1 MKIALFYNKSPGT
14 VGEYFHRALLS
25 LGEQVDHYSI
35 AGMTD
40 PPSGY
45 DVFLRVDH
53 GDYATDLPRSLK
65 PKAFYAV
72 DTHLH
77 RSWDSIRRLAEGY
90 DLLLCAQQLA
100 ARCLPRAVWVPLG
113 CDPEI
118 HGQGADGTTSNGGN
132 PLKYDLAFVGNDG
145 GIPRK
150 FLLQEM
156 RERYPNSFI
165 GRAPH
170 TQMREIYG
178 QAKLGFHYIECTS
191 PLKDHVSMRVYEV
204 LASGSLLLANALAPG
219 AFESV
224 GLKDGEHLTVYR
236 NPKELFERVDH
247 YLSHEEE
254 RRRIAA
260 AGSAAVLRHHTYRQ
274 RAETSVQHLEELSS
288 RAKRRNPPK

>member
-25 LGEQVDHYSI
+25 LGEQVDHYPT
-35 AGMTD
+35 AGMGD
-40 PPSGY
+40 PPGGY

-53 GDYATDLPRSLK
+53 GDYTADLPKRLK

-72 DTHLH
+72 DTHLN
-77 RSWDSIRRLAEGY
+77 RSWKSIRRLAEGY

-100 ARCLPRAVWVPLG
+100 AQRLPRAVWIPLG

-118 HGQGADGTTSNGGN
+118 HGPAVGN
-132 PLKYDLAFVGNDG
+132 TPKYDLAFVGSDG

-150 FLLQEM
+150 LLLQEM

-178 QAKLGFHYIECTS
+178 RSKLGFHYIEYTS

-204 LASGSLLLANALAPG
+204 LASGTLLLANGLAPG

-224 GLKDGEHLTVYR
+224 GLKDGEHLAVYR
-236 NPKELFERVDH
+236 SPKELFEKAEH
-247 YLSHEEE
+247 YLRHEGE

-260 AGSAAVLRHHTYRQ
+260 AGSAEALRRHTYRL
-274 RAETSVQHLEELSS
+274 RAEAIV
-288 RAKRRNPPK
+288 RAIREKLGVRA

>member
-1 MKIALFYNKSPGT
+1 MKIALFYNRSPGT
-14 VGEYFHRALLS
+14 VGEYFHRALVS
-25 LGEQVDHYSI
+25 LGEQVDHYPTS
-35 AGMTD
+35 AMTD

-45 DVFLRVDH
+45 DVFLRIDH
-53 GDYATDLPRSLK
+53 GDYAADLPRRLK

-72 DTHLH
+72 DTHLA

-100 ARCLPRAVWVPLG
+100 ARRLPRAVWVPLG

-118 HGQGADGTTSNGGN
+118 HGDEARGGAREHGGN
-132 PLKYDLAFVGNDG
+132 GRAPKYDLAFVGNDG

-156 RERYPNSFI
+156 RERYPDSFI

-170 TQMREIYG
+170 TRMREIYG
-178 QAKLGFHYIECTS
+178 QARIGFHYIECTS

-204 LASGSLLLANALAPG
+204 LCSGALLLANALAPG

-224 GLKDGEHLTVYR
+224 GLKDGEHLVVYR
-236 NPKELFERVDH
+236 SPRELFEKAAH
-247 YLSHEEE
+247 YLRHEEG

-260 AGSAAVLRHHTYRQ
+260 EGLAAALRSHTYRQ
-274 RAETSVQHLEELSS
+274 RAERIVQALRENLGV
-288 RAKRRNPPK
+288 RG

>member
-25 LGEQVDHYSI
+25 LGEQVDHYPTS
-35 AGMTD
+35 GMGD
-40 PPSGY
+40 PPGGY

-53 GDYATDLPRSLK
+53 GDYAADLPKGLK

-72 DTHLH
+72 DTHLN
-77 RSWDSIRRLAEGY
+77 RSWKSIRRLAEGY
-90 DLLLCAQQLA
+90 DLMLCAQQLA
-100 ARCLPRAVWVPLG
+100 ARRLPRAVWVPLG

-118 HGQGADGTTSNGGN
+118 HGPGAEHGLELRNGAASSGRRH
-132 PLKYDLAFVGNDG
+132 DLAFVGNDG

-150 FLLQEM
+150 LILQEM

-165 GRAPH
+165 GRAPY
-170 TQMREIYG
+170 TRMREIYG
-178 QAKLGFHYIECTS
+178 KSKLGFHYIECTS

-204 LASGSLLLANALAPG
+204 LASGTLLLTNALAPG

-224 GLKDGEHLTVYR
+224 GLKDGEHLAVYR
-236 NPKELFERVDH
+236 SPKELFEKVDH
-247 YLSHEEE
+247 YLRHEEE

-260 AGSAAVLRHHTYRQ
+260 AGSAEVLRRHTYRQ
-274 RAETSVQHLEELSS
+274 RAEKIVQAIREKLGV
-288 RAKRRNPPK
+288 RT

>member
-25 LGEQVDHYSI
+25 IGERVDHYPTS
-35 AGMTD
+35 GMGD

-53 GDYATDLPRSLK
+53 GDYAADLPKGLK

-72 DTHLH
+72 DTHLN
-77 RSWDSIRRLAEGY
+77 RSWKRIRRLAEGY

-100 ARCLPRAVWVPLG
+100 AQRLPRAVWVPLG

-118 HGQGADGTTSNGGN
+118 HGPAARNG
-132 PLKYDLAFVGNDG
+132 LKHDLAFVGNDG

-150 FLLQEM
+150 LILQEM

-165 GRAPH
+165 GRAPY
-170 TQMREIYG
+170 TRMREIYG
-178 QAKLGFHYIECTS
+178 QSKLGFHYIECTS

-204 LASGSLLLANALAPG
+204 LASGTLLLANALAPG

-224 GLKDGEHLTVYR
+224 GLKEGEHLAVYR
-236 NPKELFERVDH
+236 SPKELFEKVDY
-247 YLSHEEE
+247 YLRHEEE

-260 AGSAAVLRHHTYRQ
+260 AGSTEVLRRHTYQ
-274 RAETSVQHLEELSS
+274 LRAEKIVQAIKEKLGVHT
-288 RAKRRNPPK
+288 

>member
-1 MKIALFYNKSPGT
+1 MKIALFYNRSPGT

-25 LGEQVDHYSI
+25 LGEQVDHYPTS
-35 AGMTD
+35 GMSD
-40 PPSGY
+40 PPTGY

-53 GDYATDLPRSLK
+53 GDYAADLPRSLK

-72 DTHLH
+72 DTHLA
-77 RSWDSIRRLAEGY
+77 RSWNSIRRLAEGY

-100 ARCLPRAVWVPLG
+100 ARRLPRAVWIPLG

-118 HGQGADGTTSNGGN
+118 HGAGTPAGGN
-132 PLKYDLAFVGNDG
+132 GQDPRYDLAFVGNDG

-165 GRAPH
+165 GRAPY
-170 TQMREIYG
+170 TRMREIYG
-178 QAKLGFHYIECTS
+178 QAKMGFHYIECTS

-204 LASGSLLLANALAPG
+204 LASGTLLLANALAPG

-224 GLKDGEHLTVYR
+224 GLENGEHLAVYR
-236 NPKELFERVDH
+236 SPKELFERVEH
-247 YLSHEEE
+247 YLRHEEE

-260 AGSAAVLRHHTYRQ
+260 AGSAAVLRRHTYRQ
-274 RAETSVQHLEELSS
+274 RAEAIVQAIREKLGV
-288 RAKRRNPPK
+288 RT

>member
-1 MKIALFYNKSPGT
+1 MKIALFYNRSPGT
-14 VGEYFHRALLS
+14 VGEYFHRALVS
-25 LGEQVDHYSI
+25 LGEQVDHYPTS
-35 AGMTD
+35 GMSN
-40 PPSGY
+40 PPGGY

-53 GDYATDLPRSLK
+53 GDYAVDLPARLK

-72 DTHLH
+72 DTHLN
-77 RSWDSIRRLAEGY
+77 RSWNSIRRLAEGY

-100 ARCLPRAVWVPLG
+100 ARRLPRAVWVPLG

-118 HGQGADGTTSNGGN
+118 HGAGADSNGQA
-132 PLKYDLAFVGNDG
+132 PRYDLAFVGNDG

-170 TQMREIYG
+170 TQMRQIYG

-204 LASGSLLLANALAPG
+204 LASGTLLLANALAPG

-224 GLKDGEHLTVYR
+224 GLKDGEHLAIYR
-236 NPKELFERVDH
+236 SPKELFERVDH
-247 YLSHEEE
+247 YLRHEEE

-260 AGSAAVLRHHTYRQ
+260 EGRAAVLRRHTYRQ
-274 RAETSVQHLEELSS
+274 RAETIVQAIRKKLGV
-288 RAKRRNPPK
+288 RG